1 MRFTSIRLKG
11 ITTVD
16 FPVVNTSSFD
26 PYILKSAEGLG
37 PPEINVFIAQS
48 SGMDGYYKGRETQ
61 YREIVLSVSLN
72 PNYKENITVSDLRSE
87 LYSLLSSGVSDSIDF
102 VIVNE
107 DGIEFMYT
115 TGYIKKMEVVPFS
128 ATPEVQI
135 TIACAK
141 SYFEAS
147 DGIHASLN
155 PTQTQQ
161 EIINEGTAETGFV
174 LTVSCQ
180 YTTPQFDLFD
190 YRGKKTVIQFDFKQD
205 DILII
210 DSRAGSRSITLERDD
225 VFENII
231 YAMSMDSDWLTLYNG
246 YNRIYSYSDFLW
258 DDLYYIPRYWGI

>member
-1 MRFTSIRLKG
+1 MRFTSIRLHG
-11 ITTVD
+11 INTVD
-16 FPVVNTSSFD
+16 LPVINMSSFD

-72 PNYKENITVSDLRSE
+72 PNYRENITVSDLRSE
-87 LYSLLSSGVSDSIDF
+87 LYGLLSSGVSDSID
-102 VIVNE
+102 VIIVNE
-107 DGIEFMYT
+107 DGIELMYT

-155 PTQTQQ
+155 PSEYRQ
-161 EIINEGTAETGFV
+161 EITNEGTAETGFV

-180 YTTPQFDLFD
+180 YDTGQFDVAD
-190 YRGKKTVIQFDFKQD
+190 NRGKKTLIKFDFKQD

-225 VFENII
+225 GFENII
-231 YAMSMDSDWLTLYNG
+231 YAMSMNSDWLTLYNG
-246 YNRIYSYSDFLW
+246 YNRIYSYSGFLW
-258 DDLYYIPRYWGI
+258 DDFYYIPRYWGI